1 MRVDESFFS
10 IEFLIISSRLSS
22 TLMQLLFSFNR
33 GMGVEKT
40 LDSHQFSCSFE
51 QRLISTVSACDP
63 DTLSIIQNN
72 LELIVSDMVKRN
84 IGTHYL
90 YSSPRLTSIV
100 YALSIMSK
108 NRKNTGHHWLAS
120 SLFLTTKN
128 IAKNP

>member
-1 MRVDESFFS
+1 MLVWAA
-10 IEFLIISSRLSS
+10 
-22 TLMQLLFSFNR
+22 FN
-33 GMGVEKT
+33 KYC
-40 LDSHQFSCSFE
+40 F
-51 QRLISTVSACDP
+51 CDP

-128 IAKNP
+128 IAKNPWIINKIRVKMAETRLGIPLIVFR